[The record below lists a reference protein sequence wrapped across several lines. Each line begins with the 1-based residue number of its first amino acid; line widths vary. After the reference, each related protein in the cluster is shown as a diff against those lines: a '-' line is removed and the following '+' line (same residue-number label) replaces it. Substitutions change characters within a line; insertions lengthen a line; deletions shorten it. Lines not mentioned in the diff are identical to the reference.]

1 MLKKICAY
9 PSFFCLLLCL
19 TIIYLSAGAGNV
31 NAYAAGPERVSLS
44 CDEIFYEPETKTLS
58 VNALLPDGQGALLI
72 AASFFPD
79 GRMKEKIIRQ
89 AESSGTYSFPFTKI
103 SNNFRIFAVNP
114 DTLSPLTKELSKNRE
129 YNSSE
134 MEVTTTVKTDLS
146 MRSNQ
151 TADALCA
158 MTADRLIAEQAFG
171 TVERLISDTTVV
183 SGNTVT
189 KFEAVYGSK
198 EAYENAL
205 ATVSEAEAG
214 YNALETSAAVLYELV
229 GEYTDNDEI
238 LQKLSL
244 QTGMDVMTAKNA
256 LSEIRLILESKYASA
271 ETDALGFTELCSSV
285 RDNTGIYAGG
295 GSADLSAKNLLITGS
310 SLAVIAGDE
319 KISLIIEPFNGRMYR
334 DAHLLDIPAAKVY
347 AAGRYGETVRLA
359 DILSLDGSQRS
370 AYENYALEA
379 DADVLKATVTSLNR
393 DDITGEELRAAAEAY
408 FKTDSLGEHT
418 DWEQARDAFVSEYRL
433 SEEQLTALVGGY
445 IEGTKNVFSDEIY
458 KNYYESRGYN
468 VYDRS
473 QYISYNE
480 ETSRTRCI
488 MDSSGDYVG
497 LYEEWTND
505 RKTREAYYSENRRNG
520 LNGLI
525 YEKWWDSSTGYLAS
539 ETTYSKGMP
548 SLISG
553 SGELSAGGVGAEGA
567 AGAED
572 AGVDEQ
578 TSEDEEAAANAQASE
593 SEDAA
598 AEDQASEIEEPAGG
612 DDRPYIEEAAGE
624 VPATDG
630 KLFRR
635 ERHYWI
641 RDDFGGNYSGQIQSE
656 IVYQW
661 RQDFYDEYVSKNP
674 YDEQN
679 AEPVGW
685 FEIAYR
691 FYYPSGKISMERMAM
706 QSGEALRERDY
717 TEGGEL
723 SQEKWY
729 PFNNETYKF
738 GFNHY
743 AIFTW
748 FTSVSLESPAYSRFS
763 DEMKSSI
770 KGHASV
776 RFDSLNGIEDYYT
789 PGMWNARW
797 ELQGED
803 TWVPIPG
810 TIEIAY
816 DTEQFWEPRNEDF
829 EGNYLNPADFDY
841 EGWEHSTGSG
851 GSKSY
856 HAVTTHYQYDK
867 HNPKDD
873 G

>member
-1 MLKKICAY
+1 MMKKICAY
-9 PSFFCLLLCL
+9 PAFFCLLLCL

-31 NAYAAGPERVSLS
+31 NVYAAGPERVSLS

-79 GRMKEKIIRQ
+79 GRMKEKVIRQ

-151 TADALCA
+151 TAAALCA

-189 KFEAVYGSK
+189 KFEAVFGSK
-198 EAYENAL
+198 EAYQNAL
-205 ATVSEAEAG
+205 ATVSEAEAA
-214 YNALETSAAVLYELV
+214 YYALETSAAVLYELV
-229 GEYTDNDEI
+229 GEYKDNDEV

-244 QTGMDVMTAKNA
+244 QAGMDVMTAKNA
-256 LSEIRLILESKYASA
+256 LSEIRLILDSKYAA
-271 ETDALGFTELCSSV
+271 VETDALGFTELCSSV

-319 KISLIIEPFNGRMYR
+319 KISLIIEPFNGRMYK
-334 DAHLLDIPAAKVY
+334 DAHLSDIPAAKVY
-347 AAGRYGETVRLA
+347 AAGKYEETVRLA
-359 DILSLDGSQRS
+359 DILSFDGSQRS
-370 AYENYALEA
+370 AYENYAIEA
-379 DADVLKATVTSLNR
+379 DTGVLKTTVTSLTR
-393 DDITGEELRAAAEAY
+393 EDITAQELKAAAEAY

-433 SEEQLTALVGGY
+433 SEEQLAALAGGY
-445 IEGTKNVFSDEIY
+445 IEGTKNVFSDAVY

-473 QYISYNE
+473 QYISYND
-480 ETSRTRCI
+480 ETRRTRCI

-572 AGVDEQ
+572 VVVDEQ

-656 IVYQW
+656 VVYQW
-661 RQDFYDEYVSKNP
+661 RQDFYDECLKKDP
-674 YDEQN
+674 EDPN
-679 AEPVGW
+679 AENAGW

-691 FYYPSGKISMERMAM
+691 FYYPSGEISQEKMAM
-706 QSGEALRERDY
+706 KSGEALRERNY
-717 TEGGEL
+717 TEGKEL
-723 SQEKWY
+723 SMEKWY
-729 PFNNETYKF
+729 PFSNETHKF
-738 GFNHY
+738 RSDYY
-743 AIFTW
+743 ALFTW
-748 FTSVSLESPAYSRFS
+748 FTTDDLQSPALSGFTGEMAS
-763 DEMKSSI
+763 DI
-770 KGHASV
+770 PGHPHV
-776 RFDSLNGIEDYYT
+776 RFDSVEGIDEYYT
-789 PGMWNARW
+789 PGMWNAKW
-797 ELQGED
+797 KKEGD
-803 TWVPIPG
+803 KWVPIHG
-810 TIEIAY
+810 SMDIYMNTK
-816 DTEQFWEPRNEDF
+816 QFWEPVDEDF

-841 EGWEHSTGSG
+841 EGWEHSTRTGE
-851 GSKSY
+851 SKSY

-867 HNPKDD
+867 HNPDENN
-873 G
+873 